1 MEIADFLKIKK
12 FLKGGYK
19 MLKTRKLTA
28 LIVGLLMAVSLLSVP
43 NIASAAD
50 DIKPTEPFKVAY
62 TGMSPAVYNTVEG
75 NNFNSST
82 APYQS
87 ATMTGMELRS
97 TTGTPDGDVPAG
109 NAPYLKYTNGTAFTP
124 SPYGEKNGFF
134 VFYSS
139 NRVPNCNEGEIFVNE
154 FDLKFDTN
162 TDALLWYASYIP
174 LWGKNR
180 NVTETW
186 TLFGGDGKLK
196 GTDYSYPVG
205 EWFHI
210 KLRYNNST
218 GMFNVTVTDKDG
230 AHDFSL
236 HRNGQNYGWV
246 PNNGRISLSLCQLT
260 EKEDGQETA
269 GVAFDNFKVYKEV
282 APSDGYIFSPSGSYK
297 SLKDLKLSASV
308 AVADAVKF
316 YIDDAEVKTFTAPGS
331 GQYTYTETVDLSSL
345 SAGTHSFKVVK
356 VNGKLETKLSES
368 LFSYTPYFESKITVI
383 SPSAW
388 ESPTGYKAR
397 VEEYQTDSD
406 GNIRKEPDS
415 MKYAWYPEDT
425 YNFSDGNF
433 LYRRLWSYGTRDNNN
448 VVLNRKDVGRTGTEN
463 DYAGSLTFKNTNT
476 TDSDKDGFT
485 MTYGTTNTNTALSRD
500 GGIIS
505 FEFDILLGTT
515 EDAFGLTLPL
525 WHGKVAG
532 EPAVSSTW
540 IFGPDGKIT
549 GTEVPYS
556 ANQWMH
562 LKMEYDFDN
571 DLWNVWLANEGEPEQ
586 HVITDVHASTDTFS
600 ADYTKKWERAQYII
614 NQRGTKTTD
623 EAGAVV
629 NPAHVRIDNY
639 SQKRFEKLPS
649 FSNVSYTEGGEQVL
663 TASELQI
670 SDKSDKIILSLDRN
684 IDEILES
691 DISLTIN
698 GEEKD
703 KTVAYDK
710 ANRKITLTLPS
721 VPDGIKDG
729 DKIGVTLLGSAK
741 AHKVENN
748 KILDDGSHETISISL
763 GAPVSVTLNVVSS
776 DVFVKNLNIDKAKA
790 AVEVWNGS
798 GKQIDNAVLV
808 VAGFDG
814 NRLASISYTSISEIT
829 TGSNKYNVDMTAD
842 CTGLSTKAFIW
853 DANTDKFMQPLETN

>member
-1 MEIADFLKIKK
+1 
-12 FLKGGYK
+12 
-19 MLKTRKLTA
+19 MLKSRKLMA
-28 LIVGLLMAVSLLSVP
+28 VIVGLLMAVSLLSVP
-43 NIASAAD
+43 NIASAVD
-50 DIKPTEPFKVAY
+50 NIVPTSPFKVPY
-62 TGMSPAVYNTVEG
+62 TNMNPSLYNSLEG
-75 NNFNSST
+75 NNFNSSIVF
-82 APYQS
+82 ANAQKE
-87 ATMTGMELRS
+87 MTGIELR
-97 TTGTPDGDVPAG
+97 TTEGTPDGATPAG
-109 NAPYLKYTNGTAFTP
+109 NAAYLKYTNGNVWMD
-124 SPYGEKNGFF
+124 SPYGEYNGFNF
-134 VFYSS
+134 LVYTGGD
-139 NRVPNCNEGEIFVNE
+139 RLPNCNPGELFVNE

-162 TDALLWYASYIP
+162 TDALLFYTVWIP
-174 LWGKNR
+174 FWGENKT
-180 NVTETW
+180 VDEQY
-186 TLFGGDGKLK
+186 TLFDAEGKLK

-205 EWFHI
+205 EWFHF
-210 KLRYNNST
+210 KMKYNQEN
-218 GMFNVTVTDKDG
+218 GKFDVTVTDSEGDHNFK
-230 AHDFSL
+230 L
-236 HRNGQNYGWV
+236 TRNAANPGWV
-246 PNNGRISLSLCQLT
+246 PSGYGRMNFTLHQVR
-260 EKEDGQETA
+260 EKAEGEVTA

-345 SAGTHSFKVVK
+345 SAGTHSFKVEK

-368 LFSYTPYFESKITVI
+368 LFSYTPYFQSKITVNAPGSWPI
-383 SPSAW
+383 
-388 ESPTGYKAR
+388 TDGYRAR
-397 VEEYQTDSD
+397 VEEYNTNGD
-406 GNIRKEPDS
+406 GSIAEGTRA
-415 MKYAWYPEDT
+415 MKYAWYPEGT
-425 YNFSDGNF
+425 YNFNDRSAFSN
-433 LYRRLWSYGTRDNNN
+433 RLWTYELKNKN
-448 VVLNRKDVGRTGTEN
+448 VDFYRGDIGRSGDSN
-463 DYAGSLTFKNTNT
+463 DYSFSLKFTNT
-476 TDSDKDGFT
+476 SKTSADDDGLL
-485 MTYGTTNTNTALSRD
+485 MTYGSSGDNTLLSRD

-505 FEFDILLGTT
+505 FEFDLFLGTT
-515 EDAFGLTLPL
+515 EDAFGLNLPL

-532 EPAVSSTW
+532 EPDSSSAW

-549 GTEVPYS
+549 GTDVPYS

-571 DLWNVWLANEGEPEQ
+571 DLWNVWFANEGEPEQ
-586 HVITDVHASTDTFS
+586 HVVADVPAASNNWSFTRNWDRTT
-600 ADYTKKWERAQYII
+600 YLLH
-614 NQRGTKTTD
+614 QRGTKTAD

-629 NPAHVRIDNY
+629 NPAYMRIDNY
-639 SQKRFEKLPS
+639 SQKRFEKFPA

-670 SDKSDKIILSLDRN
+670 SDKADKAVLTLDRDM
-684 IDEILES
+684 DEILSS
-691 DISLTIN
+691 DVSLKIN

-703 KTVAYDK
+703 KNVTFDK
-710 ANRKITLTLPS
+710 AGKKITVSLPA
-721 VPDGIKDG
+721 DIKDG
-729 DKIGVTLLGSAK
+729 DKIDISLLGTAK

-853 DANTDKFMQPLETN
+853 NANTDKFMQPLETK

>member
-1 MEIADFLKIKK
+1 
-12 FLKGGYK
+12 
-19 MLKTRKLTA
+19 MLKSRKLMA

-50 DIKPTEPFKVAY
+50 NIVPTSPFKVPY
-62 TGMSPAVYNTVEG
+62 TNMNPSLYNSLEG
-75 NNFNSST
+75 NNFNSSIVF
-82 APYQS
+82 ANAQKE
-87 ATMTGMELRS
+87 MTGIELR
-97 TTGTPDGDVPAG
+97 TTEGTPDGATPAG
-109 NAPYLKYTNGTAFTP
+109 NAAYLKYTNGDVWME
-124 SPYGEKNGFF
+124 SPYGEYNGFNF
-134 VFYSS
+134 LVYTGGD
-139 NRVPNCNEGEIFVNE
+139 RLPNCNPGELFVNE

-162 TDALLWYASYIP
+162 TDALLFYTAWIP
-174 LWGKNR
+174 FWGENKT
-180 NVTETW
+180 VDEQY
-186 TLFGGDGKLK
+186 TLFDAEGKLK

-205 EWFHI
+205 EWFHF
-210 KLRYNNST
+210 KMKYNQEN
-218 GMFNVTVTDKDG
+218 GKFDVTVTDSEGDHNFK
-230 AHDFSL
+230 L
-236 HRNGQNYGWV
+236 TRNAANPGWV
-246 PNNGRISLSLCQLT
+246 PSGYGRMNFALHQVK
-260 EKEDGQETA
+260 EKAAGEKTA

-297 SLKDLKLSASV
+297 SLKGLKLSASV
-308 AVADAVKF
+308 ADADAVKF

-368 LFSYTPYFESKITVI
+368 LFSYTPYFQSKITVVA
-383 SPSAW
+383 PGCW
-388 ESPTGYKAR
+388 QVTDGYRAR
-397 VEEYQTDSD
+397 VEEYYTNDD
-406 GNIRKEPDS
+406 GSIADQPRS
-415 MKYAWYPEDT
+415 MKYAWYPEGT
-425 YNFSDGNF
+425 YNFNDASAFSN
-433 LYRRLWSYGTRDNNN
+433 RLWTYELKNKN
-448 VVLNRKDVGRTGTEN
+448 VDFKRQDIGRSGDSN
-463 DYAGSLTFKNTNT
+463 DYSFSLKFKVTDT
-476 TDSDKDGFT
+476 TGADDDGLL
-485 MTYGTTNTNTALSRD
+485 MTYGSSDSNTLLSRD

-505 FEFDILLGTT
+505 FEFDLFLGTT
-515 EDAFGLTLPL
+515 EDAFGLNLPL
-525 WHGKVAG
+525 WHGTVEGAPG
-532 EPAVSSTW
+532 SSSTW

-549 GTEVPYS
+549 GTDVPYS

-571 DLWNVWLANEGEPEQ
+571 DLWNVWFVNEGEPEQ
-586 HVITDVHASTDTFS
+586 HVVADVPAASNIW
-600 ADYTKKWERAQYII
+600 AYTRNWDRATYLLH
-614 NQRGTKTTD
+614 QRGTKTAD

-629 NPAHVRIDNY
+629 NPAYMRIDNY
-639 SQKRFEKLPS
+639 SQKRFEKLPA

-670 SDKSDKIILSLDRN
+670 SDKADKAVLTLDRDM
-684 IDEILES
+684 DEILSS
-691 DISLTIN
+691 DVSLKIN

-703 KTVAYDK
+703 KNVTFDK
-710 ANRKITLTLPS
+710 ASKKITVSLPA
-721 VPDGIKDG
+721 DIKDG
-729 DKIGVTLLGSAK
+729 DKIDISLLGTAK

-763 GAPVSVTLNVVSS
+763 GAPVSVTLNVVSA

-853 DANTDKFMQPLETN
+853 DASTDKFMQPLETN

>member
-1 MEIADFLKIKK
+1 
-12 FLKGGYK
+12 
-19 MLKTRKLTA
+19 MLKSRKLTA

-50 DIKPTEPFKVAY
+50 DIVPTLPFKVPY
-62 TGMSPAVYNTVEG
+62 TDMSPSLYNSLEG
-75 NNFNSST
+75 NNFNSEIVY
-82 APYQS
+82 ANQQKE
-87 ATMTGMELRS
+87 MKGIELR
-97 TTGTPDGDVPAG
+97 TTDGTPDGATPAG
-109 NAPYLKYTNGTAFTP
+109 NAAYLKYTNGDVWMTN
-124 SPYGEKNGFF
+124 PYGEYNGFNF
-134 VFYSS
+134 LVYTGG
-139 NRVPNCNEGEIFVNE
+139 NRLPNCNPGELFVNE

-162 TDALLWYASYIP
+162 TDALLFYTAWIP
-174 LWGKNR
+174 FWGENKT
-180 NVTETW
+180 VDEQY
-186 TLFGGDGKLK
+186 TLFDAEGKLK

-205 EWFHI
+205 EWFHF
-210 KLRYNNST
+210 KMKYNQEN
-218 GMFNVTVTDKDG
+218 GKFDVTVTDSEGDHNFKL
-230 AHDFSL
+230 A
-236 HRNGQNYGWV
+236 RNAANPGWV
-246 PNNGRISLSLCQLT
+246 PSGYGRMNFALYQVRQKAT
-260 EKEDGQETA
+260 GEETA

-308 AVADAVKF
+308 ADADAVKF

-463 DYAGSLTFKNTNT
+463 DYAGSLTFKNTIT

-586 HVITDVHASTDTFS
+586 HVITDVHASTDTFG

-729 DKIGVTLLGSAK
+729 DKIGVTLLGTAK

-853 DANTDKFMQPLETN
+853 NANTDKFMQPLETN

>member
-1 MEIADFLKIKK
+1 
-12 FLKGGYK
+12 
-19 MLKTRKLTA
+19 MLKSRKLMA

-50 DIKPTEPFKVAY
+50 NIVPTSPFKVPY
-62 TGMSPAVYNTVEG
+62 TNMNPSLYNSLEG
-75 NNFNSST
+75 NNFNSSIVF
-82 APYQS
+82 ADAQKG
-87 ATMTGMELRS
+87 MTGIELR
-97 TTGTPDGDVPAG
+97 TTDGTPDGATPAG
-109 NAPYLKYTNGTAFTP
+109 NAAYLKYTNGDVWMN
-124 SPYGEKNGFF
+124 SPYGEYNGFNF
-134 VFYSS
+134 LVYAGGD
-139 NRVPNCNEGEIFVNE
+139 RLPNCNPGELFVNE

-162 TDALLWYASYIP
+162 TDALLFYTVWIP
-174 LWGKNR
+174 FWGENKT
-180 NVTETW
+180 VDEQY
-186 TLFGGDGKLK
+186 TLFDAEGKLK

-205 EWFHI
+205 EWFHF
-210 KLRYNNST
+210 KMKYNQEN
-218 GMFNVTVTDKDG
+218 GKFDVTVTDSEGDHNFK
-230 AHDFSL
+230 L
-236 HRNGQNYGWV
+236 TRNAVNPGWV
-246 PNNGRISLSLCQLT
+246 PSGYGRMNFALYQVR
-260 EKEDGQETA
+260 EKAAGEETA

-308 AVADAVKF
+308 ADADAVKF

-368 LFSYTPYFESKITVI
+368 LFSYTPYFQSKITVN
-383 SPSAW
+383 A
-388 ESPTGYKAR
+388 PTSWPITDGYRAR
-397 VEEYQTDSD
+397 VEEYYTNGD
-406 GNIRKEPDS
+406 GSIADGTSS
-415 MKYAWYPEDT
+415 MKYAWYPEGT
-425 YNFSDGNF
+425 YNFNDGSAFSN
-433 LYRRLWSYGTRDNNN
+433 RLWTYQLNYKN
-448 VVLNRKDVGRTGTEN
+448 VDFKRQDIGRSGDSN
-463 DYAGSLTFKNTNT
+463 DYSFSLKFKVTDT
-476 TDSDKDGFT
+476 TSSDVDGLL
-485 MTYGTTNTNTALSRD
+485 MTYGSSGENTLLSRD

-505 FEFDILLGTT
+505 FEFDLFLGTT
-515 EDAFGLTLPL
+515 EDAFGLNLPL

-532 EPAVSSTW
+532 EPDSSSTW

-549 GTEVPYS
+549 GTDVPYS

-571 DLWNVWLANEGEPEQ
+571 DLWNVWFANEGEPEQ
-586 HVITDVHASTDTFS
+586 HVVADVPAASNIW
-600 ADYTKKWERAQYII
+600 AYTRNWDRTTYLLH
-614 NQRGTKTTD
+614 QRGTKTAD

-629 NPAHVRIDNY
+629 NPAYMRIDNY
-639 SQKRFEKLPS
+639 SQKRFEKLPA

-670 SDKSDKIILSLDRN
+670 SDKADKAVLTLDRDM
-684 IDEILES
+684 DEILSS
-691 DISLTIN
+691 DVSLKIN

-703 KTVAYDK
+703 KNVTFDK
-710 ANRKITLTLPS
+710 ASKKISVSLPA
-721 VPDGIKDG
+721 DIKDG
-729 DKIGVTLLGSAK
+729 DKIDISLLGTAK

-748 KILDDGSHETISISL
+748 KILEDGSHETISISL

-776 DVFVKNLNIDKAKA
+776 DVFVKNLNIDKVKA

>member
-1 MEIADFLKIKK
+1 
-12 FLKGGYK
+12 
-19 MLKTRKLTA
+19 MLKSRKLMA

-50 DIKPTEPFKVAY
+50 NIVATSPFKVPY
-62 TGMSPAVYNTVEG
+62 TNMSPSLYNSLEG
-75 NNFNSST
+75 NNFNSSIVF
-82 APYQS
+82 ANAQKE
-87 ATMTGMELRS
+87 MTGIELR
-97 TTGTPDGDVPAG
+97 TTEGTPDGATPAG
-109 NAPYLKYTNGTAFTP
+109 NAAYLKYTNGDVWMESA
-124 SPYGEKNGFF
+124 YGEYNGFNF
-134 VFYSS
+134 LVYTGG
-139 NRVPNCNEGEIFVNE
+139 NRLPNCNPGELFVNE

-162 TDALLWYASYIP
+162 TDALLFYTAWIP
-174 LWGKNR
+174 FWGENKT
-180 NVTETW
+180 VDEQY
-186 TLFGGDGKLK
+186 TLFDAEGKLK

-205 EWFHI
+205 EWFHF
-210 KLRYNNST
+210 KMKYNQEN
-218 GMFNVTVTDKDG
+218 GKFDVTVTDSEGDHNFKL
-230 AHDFSL
+230 A
-236 HRNGQNYGWV
+236 RNAANPGWV
-246 PNNGRISLSLCQLT
+246 PSGYGRMNFALYQVR
-260 EKEDGQETA
+260 EKAAGEETA

-308 AVADAVKF
+308 ADADAVKF

-383 SPSAW
+383 SPTAW
-388 ESPTGYKAR
+388 ELTEGYKAR
-397 VEEYQTDSD
+397 VEEYRTDSD
-406 GNIRKEPDS
+406 GNILAGPNS
-415 MKYAWYPEDT
+415 MKYAWYPEGT
-425 YNFSDGNF
+425 YNFNDKNF

-448 VVLNRKDVGRTGTEN
+448 VVLNRTDVGRTGTEN

-476 TDSDKDGFT
+476 TASDGDGFI
-485 MTYGTTNTNTALSRD
+485 MTYGTTGTNTALSRD

-532 EPAVSSTW
+532 EPTTSSTW

-571 DLWNVWLANEGEPEQ
+571 DLWNVWFANEGEPEQ
-586 HVITDVHASTDTFS
+586 HVITDVHASTDTFG
-600 ADYTKKWERAQYII
+600 ADYTKKWESAQYII

-639 SQKRFEKLPS
+639 SQKRFEKLPA
-649 FSNVSYTEGGEQVL
+649 FSNVSYTEGSEQVL

-710 ANRKITLTLPS
+710 ANRKITLTLPT

>member
-1 MEIADFLKIKK
+1 
-12 FLKGGYK
+12 
-19 MLKTRKLTA
+19 MLKSRKLMA
-28 LIVGLLMAVSLLSVP
+28 VIVGLLMAVSLLSVP
-43 NIASAAD
+43 NIASAVD
-50 DIKPTEPFKVAY
+50 NIVPTSPFKVPY
-62 TGMSPAVYNTVEG
+62 TNMNPSLYNSLEG
-75 NNFNSST
+75 NNFNSSIVF
-82 APYQS
+82 ANAQKE
-87 ATMTGMELRS
+87 MTGIELR
-97 TTGTPDGDVPAG
+97 TTEGTPDGATPAG
-109 NAPYLKYTNGTAFTP
+109 NAAYLKYTNGNVWMD
-124 SPYGEKNGFF
+124 SPYGEYNGFNF
-134 VFYSS
+134 LVYTGGD
-139 NRVPNCNEGEIFVNE
+139 RLPNCNPGELFVNE

-162 TDALLWYASYIP
+162 TDALLFYTVWIP
-174 LWGKNR
+174 FWGENKT
-180 NVTETW
+180 VDEQY
-186 TLFGGDGKLK
+186 TLFDAEGKLK

-205 EWFHI
+205 EWFHF
-210 KLRYNNST
+210 KMKYNQEN
-218 GMFNVTVTDKDG
+218 GKFDVTVTDSEGDHNFK
-230 AHDFSL
+230 L
-236 HRNGQNYGWV
+236 TRNAANPGWV
-246 PNNGRISLSLCQLT
+246 PSGYGKMNFALHQVR
-260 EKEDGQETA
+260 EKAEGEVTA

-308 AVADAVKF
+308 ADADAVKF
-316 YIDDAEVKTFTAPGS
+316 YVDDAEVKTFTAPGS
-331 GQYTYTETVDLSSL
+331 GQYTYTETVDFSSL

-368 LFSYTPYFESKITVI
+368 LFSYTPYFQSKITVNAPGSWPI
-383 SPSAW
+383 
-388 ESPTGYKAR
+388 TDGYRAR
-397 VEEYQTDSD
+397 VEEYYTNSD
-406 GNIRKEPDS
+406 GSIAEGTRA
-415 MKYAWYPEDT
+415 MKYAWYPEGT
-425 YNFSDGNF
+425 YNFNDRSAFSN
-433 LYRRLWSYGTRDNNN
+433 RLWTYELKNKN
-448 VVLNRKDVGRTGTEN
+448 VDFYRGDIGRSGDSN
-463 DYAGSLTFKNTNT
+463 DYSFSLKFTNT
-476 TDSDKDGFT
+476 SKTSADDDGLL
-485 MTYGTTNTNTALSRD
+485 MTYGSSGDNTLLSRD

-505 FEFDILLGTT
+505 FEFDLFLGTT
-515 EDAFGLTLPL
+515 EDAFGLNLPL

-532 EPAVSSTW
+532 EPDSSSAW

-549 GTEVPYS
+549 GTDVPYS

-571 DLWNVWLANEGEPEQ
+571 DLWNVWFANEGEPEQ
-586 HVITDVHASTDTFS
+586 HVVADVPAASNNWSFTRSWDRTT
-600 ADYTKKWERAQYII
+600 YLLH
-614 NQRGTKTTD
+614 QRGTKTAD

-629 NPAHVRIDNY
+629 NPAYMRIDNY
-639 SQKRFEKLPS
+639 SQKRFEKFPA

-670 SDKSDKIILSLDRN
+670 SDKADKAVLTLDRDM
-684 IDEILES
+684 DEILSS
-691 DISLTIN
+691 DVSLKIN

-703 KTVAYDK
+703 KAVTFDK
-710 ANRKITLTLPS
+710 ASKKITVSLPA
-721 VPDGIKDG
+721 DIKDG
-729 DKIGVTLLGSAK
+729 DKIDISLLGTAK

-853 DANTDKFMQPLETN
+853 DANTDKFMQPLETK

>member
-1 MEIADFLKIKK
+1 
-12 FLKGGYK
+12 
-19 MLKTRKLTA
+19 MLKSRKLMA
-28 LIVGLLMAVSLLSVP
+28 VIVGLLMAVSLLSVP
-43 NIASAAD
+43 NIASAVD
-50 DIKPTEPFKVAY
+50 NIVPTSPFKVPY
-62 TGMSPAVYNTVEG
+62 TNMNPSLYNSLEG
-75 NNFNSST
+75 NNFNSSIVF
-82 APYQS
+82 ANAQKE
-87 ATMTGMELRS
+87 MTGIELR
-97 TTGTPDGDVPAG
+97 TTEGTPDGATPAG
-109 NAPYLKYTNGTAFTP
+109 NAAYLKYTNGNVWMD
-124 SPYGEKNGFF
+124 SPYGEYNGFNF
-134 VFYSS
+134 LVYTGGD
-139 NRVPNCNEGEIFVNE
+139 RLPNCNPGELFVNE

-162 TDALLWYASYIP
+162 TDALLFYTVWIP
-174 LWGKNR
+174 FWGENKT
-180 NVTETW
+180 VDEQY
-186 TLFGGDGKLK
+186 TLFDAEGKLK

-205 EWFHI
+205 EWFHF
-210 KLRYNNST
+210 KMKYNQEN
-218 GMFNVTVTDKDG
+218 GKFDVTVTDSEGDHNFK
-230 AHDFSL
+230 L
-236 HRNGQNYGWV
+236 TRNAANPGWV
-246 PNNGRISLSLCQLT
+246 PSGYGRMNFTLHQVR
-260 EKEDGQETA
+260 EKAEGEVTA

-368 LFSYTPYFESKITVI
+368 LFSYTPYFQSKITVNAPGSWPI
-383 SPSAW
+383 
-388 ESPTGYKAR
+388 TDGYRAR
-397 VEEYQTDSD
+397 VEEYNTNGD
-406 GNIRKEPDS
+406 GSIAEGTRA
-415 MKYAWYPEDT
+415 MKYAWYPEGT
-425 YNFSDGNF
+425 YNFNDRSAFSN
-433 LYRRLWSYGTRDNNN
+433 RLWTYELKNKN
-448 VVLNRKDVGRTGTEN
+448 VDFYRGDIGRSGDSN
-463 DYAGSLTFKNTNT
+463 DYSFSLKFTNT
-476 TDSDKDGFT
+476 SKTSADDDGLL
-485 MTYGTTNTNTALSRD
+485 MTYGSSGDNTLLSRD

-505 FEFDILLGTT
+505 FEFDLFLGTT
-515 EDAFGLTLPL
+515 EDAFGLNLPL

-532 EPAVSSTW
+532 EPDSSSAW

-549 GTEVPYS
+549 GTDVPYS

-571 DLWNVWLANEGEPEQ
+571 DLWNVWFANEGEPEQ
-586 HVITDVHASTDTFS
+586 HVVADVPAASNNWSFTRNWDRTT
-600 ADYTKKWERAQYII
+600 YLLH
-614 NQRGTKTTD
+614 QRGTKTAD

-629 NPAHVRIDNY
+629 NPAYMRIDNY
-639 SQKRFEKLPS
+639 SQKRFEKFPA

-670 SDKSDKIILSLDRN
+670 SDKADKAVLTLDRDM
-684 IDEILES
+684 DEILSS
-691 DISLTIN
+691 DVSLKIN

-703 KTVAYDK
+703 KNVTFDK
-710 ANRKITLTLPS
+710 AGKKITVSLPA
-721 VPDGIKDG
+721 DIKDG
-729 DKIGVTLLGSAK
+729 DKIDISLLGTAK

-842 CTGLSTKAFIW
+842 CTGLSTEAFIW
-853 DANTDKFMQPLETN
+853 DANTDKFMQPLLTK

>member
-1 MEIADFLKIKK
+1 
-12 FLKGGYK
+12 
-19 MLKTRKLTA
+19 MLKSRKLMA

-50 DIKPTEPFKVAY
+50 NIVPTSPFKIPY
-62 TGMSPAVYNTVEG
+62 TNMNPSLYNSLEG
-75 NNFNSST
+75 NNFNSSIVFANAQT
-82 APYQS
+82 E
-87 ATMTGMELRS
+87 MTGIELR
-97 TTGTPDGDVPAG
+97 TTEGTPDGATPAG
-109 NAPYLKYTNGTAFTP
+109 NAAYLKYTNGDVWMESA
-124 SPYGEKNGFF
+124 YGDSNGFNF
-134 VFYSS
+134 LVYTGGD
-139 NRVPNCNEGEIFVNE
+139 RLPNCNPGELFVNE

-162 TDALLWYASYIP
+162 TDALLFYTAWIP
-174 LWGKNR
+174 FWGENKT
-180 NVTETW
+180 VVEQY
-186 TLFGGDGKLK
+186 TLFDAEGKLK

-205 EWFHI
+205 EWFHF
-210 KLRYNNST
+210 KMKYNQEN
-218 GMFNVTVTDKDG
+218 GKFDVTVTDSEGDHNFK
-230 AHDFSL
+230 L
-236 HRNGQNYGWV
+236 TRNAANPGWV
-246 PNNGRISLSLCQLT
+246 PDGYGRMNFALHQVR
-260 EKEDGQETA
+260 EKAAGEETA

-308 AVADAVKF
+308 ADADAVKF
-316 YIDDAEVKTFTAPGS
+316 YVDDAEVKTFTAPGS

-368 LFSYTPYFESKITVI
+368 LFSYTPYFQSKITVN
-383 SPSAW
+383 A
-388 ESPTGYKAR
+388 PTSWQVTDGYTAR
-397 VEEYQTDSD
+397 VEKYNTDSD
-406 GNIRKEPDS
+406 GNILTGTSS
-415 MKYAWYPEDT
+415 MKYAWYPEGT
-425 YNFSDGNF
+425 YNFNDASAFSN
-433 LYRRLWSYGTRDNNN
+433 RLWTYELKNKNVYFERRDI
-448 VVLNRKDVGRTGTEN
+448 GRSGDSN
-463 DYAGSLTFKNTNT
+463 DYSFSLKFKGTDT
-476 TDSDKDGFT
+476 TWVDDDGLL
-485 MTYGTTNTNTALSRD
+485 MTYGTSGENTLLSRD

-505 FEFDILLGTT
+505 FEFDLFLGTT
-515 EDAFGLTLPL
+515 EDAFGLNLPL
-525 WHGKVAG
+525 WHGTVEG
-532 EPAVSSTW
+532 AVGSSSTW

-549 GTEVPYS
+549 GTDVPYS
-556 ANQWMH
+556 ANKWMH

-571 DLWNVWLANEGEPEQ
+571 DLWNVWFANEGEPEQ
-586 HVITDVHASTDTFS
+586 HVVADVPAASNIWAHTR
-600 ADYTKKWERAQYII
+600 KWDRAMYLLQ
-614 NQRGTKTTD
+614 QRVKKTTD

-629 NPAHVRIDNY
+629 NPAYMRIDNY
-639 SQKRFEKLPS
+639 SQKRFEKFPA

-670 SDKSDKIILSLDRN
+670 SDKADKAVLTLDRDM
-684 IDEILES
+684 DEILSS
-691 DISLTIN
+691 DVSLKIN

-703 KTVAYDK
+703 KNVTFDK
-710 ANRKITLTLPS
+710 ASKKITVSLPA
-721 VPDGIKDG
+721 DIKDG
-729 DKIGVTLLGSAK
+729 DKIDISLLGTAK

>member
-1 MEIADFLKIKK
+1 
-12 FLKGGYK
+12 
-19 MLKTRKLTA
+19 MLKSRKLTA
-28 LIVGLLMAVSLLSVP
+28 LIVGLLMAISLLSVP

-50 DIKPTEPFKVAY
+50 DIVPTAPFKVPY
-62 TGMSPAVYNTVEG
+62 TNMSPSLYNSLEG
-75 NNFNSST
+75 NNFNSSIDYAS
-82 APYQS
+82 APKE
-87 ATMTGMELRS
+87 MTGIELR
-97 TTGTPDGDVPAG
+97 TTEGTPDGATPAG
-109 NAPYLKYTNGTAFTP
+109 NAAYLKYTNGNVWMD
-124 SPYGEKNGFF
+124 SPYGEYNGFNF
-134 VFYSS
+134 LVYTGGD
-139 NRVPNCNEGEIFVNE
+139 RLPNCNPGELFVNE

-162 TDALLWYASYIP
+162 TDALLFYTVWIP
-174 LWGKNR
+174 FWGENKT
-180 NVTETW
+180 VDEQY
-186 TLFGGDGKLK
+186 TLFDAEGKLK

-205 EWFHI
+205 EWFHF
-210 KLRYNNST
+210 KMKYNQEN
-218 GMFNVTVTDKDG
+218 GKFDVTVTDSEGDHNFK
-230 AHDFSL
+230 L
-236 HRNGQNYGWV
+236 TRNAANPGWV
-246 PNNGRISLSLCQLT
+246 PSGYGRMNFTLHQVR
-260 EKEDGQETA
+260 EKAEGEVTA

-308 AVADAVKF
+308 ADADAVKF
-316 YIDDAEVKTFTAPGS
+316 YVDDAEVKTFTTPGS

-368 LFSYTPYFESKITVI
+368 LFSYTPYFQSKITVNAPGSWQI
-383 SPSAW
+383 
-388 ESPTGYKAR
+388 TDGYRAR
-397 VEEYQTDSD
+397 VEEYYTNGD
-406 GNIRKEPDS
+406 GSIAEGTRA
-415 MKYAWYPEDT
+415 MKYAWYPEGT
-425 YNFSDGNF
+425 YNFNDKSAFSN
-433 LYRRLWSYGTRDNNN
+433 RLWTYELKNKN
-448 VVLNRKDVGRTGTEN
+448 VDFYRGDIGRSGDSN
-463 DYAGSLTFKNTNT
+463 DYSFSLKFINTNT
-476 TDSDKDGFT
+476 TSADDDGLL
-485 MTYGTTNTNTALSRD
+485 MTYGSSGDNTLLSRD

-505 FEFDILLGTT
+505 FEFDLFLGTT

-853 DANTDKFMQPLETN
+853 NANTDKFMQPLETN